1 MYLTV
6 SDVALAVSKSQDYV
20 RRRIHQNRLVANR
33 EGRRFFVDQ
42 FEAARWAHESGLP
55 FVLTVPNP
63 GSIERI
69 RCRVARLT
77 VLAWH
82 PNDKAPVNLFTHIR
96 HRRYDSLGP
105 WAAHPDGSWSKEMI
119 PINDVA
125 EPGELR
131 MYRLDAPFE
140 HCQSM
145 INGILIGGV
154 LGIDGIEIKC
164 SLEHE
169 ARRYWA
175 YRDSIGRNGLSVLSP
190 FSNYSAEVIEAWSF
204 NDELQQRWQE
214 LTTSPPSNLQTF
226 LNSLKF
232 PLDKLPER
240 VGNLM
245 IAGAEDEISCDL
257 QKHRDNSL
265 LLKVDRTDGTE
276 LPPDTY
282 TASVWA
288 NHGDDNVVRR
298 QFSVTS
304 NQTLVE
310 LPSDIDQ
317 IGFAIYRNSDGRCI
331 DWMDDGLMMSANFA
345 VHLNAGPTV
354 TMHDSKRS
362 TTNRVSL
369 GNSRFM
375 INVEADQYSLLRD
388 RRIRQIV
395 LGRRAWERETEARHA
410 RNLARFGPGQ
420 LDEAVDYLLDLLRR
434 HSYSDQPIYLADP
447 YFMTRGPKS
456 STDKLY
462 LGIFET
468 TIGRPLRIICGR
480 QEGGAWWSSYPP
492 ALIGHATVRSFTKNA
507 HPLFHDR
514 YLITPERE
522 ILITNSISGWNSDGV
537 TFAALPYGVYRE
549 EAEARWAMAI
559 GKHSDGTHVCDVK

>member
-154 LGIDGIEIKC
+154 LGIDGIEIKY

-447 YFMTRGPKS
+447 YFMTRGPKG

-537 TFAALPYGVYRE
+537 TFAALLYGVYRE

>member
-42 FEAARWAHESGLP
+42 FEAARWARESGLP

-63 GSIERI
+63 GSTGRI

-82 PNDKAPVNLFTHIR
+82 PKGKAPVNLFTHIR

-105 WAAHPDGSWSKEMI
+105 WAAHPNGSWSKEMI
-119 PINDVA
+119 PINDVV
-125 EPGELR
+125 ETGELR
-131 MYRLDAPFE
+131 LYRLDAPFE
-140 HCQSM
+140 HCKGIIDS
-145 INGILIGGV
+145 ILIGGV
-154 LGIDGIEIKC
+154 LGIDGIEIKY

-169 ARRYWA
+169 ARRYLA
-175 YRDSIGRNGLSVLSP
+175 YRDLRGRNGVSVLSP
-190 FSNYSAEVIEAWSF
+190 FGNHSAEVIESWSF

-214 LTTSPPSNLQTF
+214 LVTSPPSNLKTF
-226 LNSLKF
+226 LESLKF
-232 PLDKLPER
+232 PLDELPER

-245 IAGAEDEISCDL
+245 IAGAEDEISCAL
-257 QKHRDNSL
+257 EKHRDNSL
-265 LLKVDRTDGTE
+265 LLKVDRADGTE
-276 LPPDTY
+276 LPPDAY

-298 QFSVTS
+298 HFSVAY
-304 NQTLVE
+304 NETLVE
-310 LPSDIDQ
+310 LASDIDQ

-331 DWMDDGLMMSANFA
+331 DLMDVYLIMNISIAT
-345 VHLNAGPTV
+345 HLDVGPTV
-354 TMHDSKRS
+354 TMHNRKRS
-362 TTNRVSL
+362 TANRVSL
-369 GNSRFM
+369 GNSRLM
-375 INVEADQYSLLRD
+375 INVDADQYSLLRD
-388 RRIRQIV
+388 RRIRQSV
-395 LGRRAWERETEARHA
+395 LGRRAWERESEARRA
-410 RNLARFGPGQ
+410 RNLARFGPGR
-420 LDEAVDYLLDLLRR
+420 LDEAVDYFLDLLRR
-434 HSYSDQPIYLADP
+434 HSYSDQPLYLADP
-447 YFMTRGPKS
+447 YFMTRGPRGS
-456 STDKLY
+456 ADKLY

-468 TIGRPLRIICGR
+468 TIGRPLRIICGP

-507 HPLFHDR
+507 DPLFHDR

-537 TFAALPYGVYRE
+537 TFAALPYGVYRG
-549 EAEARWAMAI
+549 EADALWARPI

>member
-1 MYLTV
+1 MYLPV

-42 FEAARWAHESGLP
+42 FEAARWARESGLP

-63 GSIERI
+63 GSTGRI

-82 PNDKAPVNLFTHIR
+82 PKGKAPVNLFTHIR

-105 WAAHPDGSWSKEMI
+105 WAAHPNGSWSKEMI
-119 PINDVA
+119 PINDVV
-125 EPGELR
+125 ETGELR
-131 MYRLDAPFE
+131 LYRSDAPFE
-140 HCQSM
+140 HCKDIIDS
-145 INGILIGGV
+145 ILIGGV
-154 LGIDGIEIKC
+154 LGIDGIEIKY

-214 LTTSPPSNLQTF
+214 LATSPPSNLQTF

-447 YFMTRGPKS
+447 YFMTRGPKG

-507 HPLFHDR
+507 DPLFHDR

-537 TFAALPYGVYRE
+537 TFAALPYGVYRG
-549 EAEARWAMAI
+549 EADALWARPI